1 MALFIG
7 ILLFFWLVALG
18 AYFFFT
24 RWFRSS
30 DADKIKSRLMG
41 TPKKTGKARGFE
53 GRALRRGRAAEGT
66 SHPAADEEVQPERQA
81 VRRCSSRQD

>member
-7 ILLFFWLVALG
+7 ILLFFWFVALG
-18 AYFFFT
+18 AFFFFT

-30 DADKIKSRLMG
+30 DVDKIKSRLMG
-41 TPKKTGKARGFE
+41 DAEEGRKDRRFE
-53 GRALRRGRAAEGT
+53 GRAVRSGGAAEGA

-81 VRRCSSRQD
+81 VRR